1 MDKIRAEFE
10 SAYSKKYRRK
20 PQNFCN
26 IIDAYKDAHANGAWW
41 GWQESRKVIEIE
53 LPCIVHNLESWDD
66 ALHGRNDGVYD
77 YTKGYNAGIDEA
89 KDTILEAGIKIK

>member
-1 MDKIRAEFE
+1 MNDKMREEFE
-10 SAYSKKYRRK
+10 AAYLEKYRRK

-26 IIDAYKDAHANGAWW
+26 IIDAYKDVHANGAWW

-77 YTKGYNAGIDEA
+77 CAEAIRTVGIRIKGES
-89 KDTILEAGIKIK
+89 K